1 MNTRILITLFLSLAI
16 SFCTSVDKKQK
27 KCNETIKVKYNSK
40 VLTIPLTICA
50 KKQNVENRTW
60 RDISLEK
67 ITTFGGLQDANIL
80 HPTIIRP
87 DSSGNI
93 FFIDIG
99 DYSIKKYSSTGV
111 FIEKFGRYG
120 RGPGEFITPH
130 RFTIN
135 HGQIGVIDPN
145 LKKIVVFNK
154 KEIKEKK
161 LDLAPLHI
169 AGLYKNEFAIFQI
182 INPIDNSIVQD
193 INILDSSIRDFDNIF
208 DRNSI
213 EVDFGIFPF
222 LIGDIYSN
230 KKNLFFI
237 PELLNYFIVYSKAG
251 SIKLVRK
258 TIDDRIT
265 PTTKSKRITNTKG
278 EKVFATSFNFPKEQ
292 YVNIRMNVTD
302 KYLYITSSKASYEY
316 DCYVIDVYSA
326 KSGDYQF
333 SFKLKDVKKTSD
345 IYFTDDK
352 IYLIDPNT
360 TINIFKYFYI
370 KNNE

>member
-1 MNTRILITLFLSLAI
+1 MKTRILITLFLSLVI
-16 SFCTSVDKKQK
+16 SFCTSVDKKKK

-40 VLTIPLTICA
+40 VVNIPLGICA
-50 KKQNVENRTW
+50 KKQNVENRIW
-60 RDISLEK
+60 RDISLEY
-67 ITTFGGLQDANIL
+67 ITTFGGLQDTNIL

-111 FIEKFGRYG
+111 FLEKYGRYG
-120 RGPGEFITPH
+120 KGPGEFITPH

-169 AGLYKNEFAIFQI
+169 ASLSKNEFVIFQI
-182 INPIDNSIVQD
+182 INPIDHSIVQK
-193 INILDSSIRDFDNIF
+193 INILDFNIIDYDNIF
-208 DRNSI
+208 EPNSI
-213 EVDFGIFPF
+213 GVDFGIFPF

-237 PELLNYFIVYSKAG
+237 PELLDFFIIYSKTG

-258 TIDDRIT
+258 TIDERII
-265 PTTKSKRITNTKG
+265 PSTKNKRITNSKG
-278 EKVFATSFNFPKEQ
+278 EKVFATSFHFPKEQ
-292 YVNIRMNVTD
+292 YVNKRMNVTD
-302 KYLYITSSKASYEY
+302 KYLYITSSRASIEY

-326 KSGDYQF
+326 KSGNYKF
-333 SFKLKDVKKTSD
+333 SFKLKNIKKTND

-360 TINIFKYFYI
+360 TIKVFRYFYR
-370 KNNE
+370 